1 MLESDSSSM
10 PSPGNETLL
19 PILSTDLLNGEGIE
33 PLTSFANTVIN
44 KALGADSKQITLDP
58 KELAKVAL
66 DSNLNSRTLR
76 RASLSAIG
84 AIFADLGVWA
94 LESEDRETTGFVPG
108 SHGRQIGYVGRQIKS
123 VSIGPVKKTSIL
135 AHDWE
140 LKSVIKPDQK
150 YLLRVELEDDPYANG
165 AGLIG
170 NGNGNLS
177 TGSFRIFQYQDSDK
191 SGQPSLAFDIH
202 KDKTDSQKKEPG
214 VDYARYQGKPGF
226 LPAKRTLVPRRANL
240 RIDND
245 SQVFLSLN
253 KPSGSSIEH
262 TFDLAIMP
270 LSAGGFGTNN
280 LVGQPS
286 GLMPKV
292 GFSVLDSNDRPVKN
306 TYGNH
311 SVGVKQIP
319 GSPDCQKFRAIHF
332 DNGKKHSATVSFP
345 RLPSHLPLATED
357 NLGEAIDGLEN
368 YARLLEVLFTV
379 ESR

>member
-1 MLESDSSSM
+1 MTSA
-10 PSPGNETLL
+10 GNEALN
-19 PILSTDLLNGEGIE
+19 PILSTNLLNGEGVE
-33 PLTSFANTVIN
+33 SLTAFANAVIN
-44 KALGADSKQITLDP
+44 RALAADSKTVTLEP
-58 KELAKVAL
+58 RELARIAM
-66 DSNLNSRTLR
+66 DSNLSSKQLGM
-76 RASLSAIG
+76 ASLSATG
-84 AIFADLGVWA
+84 AVFADIGIWA
-94 LESEDRETTGFVPG
+94 LESGDRETTGFVPG
-108 SHGRQIGYVGRQIKS
+108 SHDRQIGYVGRQVKS
-123 VSIGPVKKTSIL
+123 VSIGPIKETSAL

-170 NGNGNLS
+170 NGNGILS
-177 TGSFRIFQYQDSDK
+177 TGSFRIFQYQDPDK

-226 LPAKRTLVPRRANL
+226 LPAKRTLVPKRANL

-253 KPSGSSIEH
+253 KLSGDSIEH
-262 TFDLAIMP
+262 TFDLQIAP
-270 LSAGGFGTNN
+270 LVVGYFGTNHS
-280 LVGQPS
+280 VGEPS
-286 GLMPKV
+286 GLIPKV

-306 TYGNH
+306 TYGDH
-311 SVGVKQIP
+311 FVGVKQVS
-319 GSPDCQKFRAIHF
+319 GSTDCQKFRAIHF

-345 RLPSHLPLATED
+345 RLPSHLLLATED

-368 YARLLEVLFTV
+368 YALLLQLLFTV